1 MIFTSVSLKILV
13 IVVIPLF
20 DPALVQP
27 SWVMDY
33 PGTWECPLVIG
44 QNVSMKALYCTCG
57 RLEQCT
63 SLLVFL
69 ILYVCLI
76 L

>member
-13 IVVIPLF
+13 IVVILLF

-27 SWVMDY
+27 SWFMDY

-44 QNVSMKALYCTCG
+44 QNVSMKLYTV
-57 RLEQCT
+57 
-63 SLLVFL
+63 LVGGWNSVQ
-69 ILYVCLI
+69 VCLSS
-76 L
+76 